1 MRLRLAPDS
10 AAPTALI
17 SPGYRQPHVNA
28 LPAAT
33 ASRRLYEIRNEID
46 LAALAVIGLRVE
58 LDDDPALIIADR
70 LRLVSDR
77 LDDIND
83 RLSPVDMEA
92 TKLKLAS
99 IEGKRA
105 A

>member
-1 MRLRLAPDS
+1 MSMPFRP
-10 AAPTALI
+10 P
-17 SPGYRQPHVNA
+17 
-28 LPAAT
+28 LPRDDFT
-33 ASRRLYEIRNEID
+33 IRNEID